1 MAMDKTRQSEKES
14 TEMTEKKKARRPMT
28 AIRMWKVSEGAV
40 NRLGIDPTIATV
52 GEYIEILRDEALEEM
67 ASK

>member
-1 MAMDKTRQSEKES
+1 MTMGKTRQSEKES

-28 AIRMWKVSEGAV
+28 AIRMWKVTSASV
-40 NRLGIDPTIATV
+40 TKQVADPTTMTV
-52 GEYIEILRDEALEEM
+52 AEYVDILKDEALEEM

>member
-1 MAMDKTRQSEKES
+1 
-14 TEMTEKKKARRPMT
+14 MTEKKKARRPMT